1 MKRNREELTRIHKE
15 KCRELKRV
23 RAKIAEDLGVDLHQ
37 RECTYEGY
45 CSGTC
50 PKCMQ
55 EELALNAAIMKKKME
70 ESILKQRIA
79 AAGLTTAAAV
89 CLSGCNTT
97 GGYEIDGDM
106 QYVPEMPIEIYGQE
120 TEGAIAVP
128 EEPEETV
135 AVPEASEETEAFEE
149 TKASEETVAVPEI
162 LEGDMLYIPTEE
174 WELAGEIP
182 YCEEKAE
189 E

>member
-1 MKRNREELTRIHKE
+1 MKRKREELGRIHKE
-15 KCRELKRV
+15 KCRELKQV

-37 RECTYEGY
+37 RVCTYEGY

-50 PKCMQ
+50 PKCLQ

-70 ESILKQRIA
+70 ESNLKQRIA

-106 QYVPEMPIEIYGQE
+106 QYVPEAS
-120 TEGAIAVP
+120 EGA
-128 EEPEETV
+128 
-135 AVPEASEETEAFEE
+135 EASKEVE
-149 TKASEETVAVPEI
+149 ASEETVAVPEI
-162 LEGDMLYIPTEE
+162 LEGDMLYIPAEE

-182 YCEEKAE
+182 YCEEEPEMAE